1 MKKYTVPK
9 QDILMLDGP
18 VNPYKTY
25 GKGKSGRKT
34 AKRPVQGSASKVKRR
49 KYA

>member
-18 VNPYKTY
+18 VDPYKTY
-25 GKGKSGRKT
+25 GKAKKGPKT
-34 AKRPVQGSASKVKRR
+34 AKKGVKKTLKGTSRGV
-49 KYA
+49 K